1 MITLI
6 ALGILLVPFLIVGG
20 GTALFWKRRR
30 SLILRL
36 SAIGYVAVSVLVIF
50 GVGPYLAAWTITHAG
65 TRLPD
70 RRLKDTPALYQ
81 LSYEEVIFPSRD
93 SLRLRGWFIPPTT
106 RRTILICTHGLFRN
120 RVEMLA
126 RIVPAVQSGWGA
138 LLYDSRSH
146 GASDR
151 GITSLGY
158 YEKNDVAGAIQYIRQ
173 RYQDAAEQPRI
184 VLVGVSMGA
193 VATLEA
199 AAESGEYSALILD
212 SPFAGVKQAVMTHT
226 WLLMRLPRYSFPP
239 LFMFWFRRM
248 AGFDVDRLD
257 PYRAISKIGPVP
269 LLIITSEGDERI
281 GPGAAQDLYRD
292 ARTPVKCI
300 EVFGKDVP
308 HAAAARLYPERYSA
322 LLLNFL
328 EQCEPRQ

>member
-1 MITLI
+1 MN
-6 ALGILLVPFLIVGG
+6 
-20 GTALFWKRRR
+20 WKK
-30 SLILRL
+30 I
-36 SAIGYVAVSVLVIF
+36 LVIF

-70 RRLKDTPALYQ
+70 RRLNDTPAQHQ
-81 LSYEEVIFPSRD
+81 LSYEEVVFPSRD

-106 RRTILICTHGLFRN
+106 KRTVLICTHGLFRN

-126 RIVPAVQSGWGA
+126 RIVPVVQSGYGA
-138 LLYDSRSH
+138 LLYDTRSH

-158 YEKNDVAGAIQYIRQ
+158 YERNDVIGAIQYIRQ
-173 RYQDAAEQPRI
+173 RYQDAAEQPQI

-199 AAESGEYSALILD
+199 AAESREYSALILD
-212 SPFAGVKQAVMTHT
+212 SPFASLKQAVMTHT

-239 LFMFWFRRM
+239 LFMYWFRRM
-248 AGFDVDRLD
+248 AGFELERLD
-257 PYRAISKIGPVP
+257 AYKAIQRIEPVP
-269 LLIITSEGDERI
+269 LLIIASEGDERI
-281 GPGAAQDLYRD
+281 GPGAARDLYRD
-292 ARTPVKCI
+292 ARAPIKSI
-300 EVFGKDVP
+300 EVFGKEVP
-308 HAAAARLYPERYSA
+308 HGAAARLYPERYSA

-328 EQCEPRQ
+328 EQCERRQRD